1 MKDETTMETITERE
15 GPDLKEAGSPP
26 PAQSKGHPTVLPMVA
41 LCVAISFG
49 ASLTVISGYDR
60 WYAQKIVAVDIKGY
74 IARQRESYL
83 AGTMTDDDLKKS
95 FDRLESVITAIPR
108 NRVVIMGDA
117 VVRNAETVNP

>member
-1 MKDETTMETITERE
+1 MKDETTMETMTERE
-15 GPDLKEAGSPP
+15 GPDLKEAVSPP
-26 PAQSKGHPTVLPMVA
+26 PAPSKRHPTLLPMVA

-49 ASLTVISGYDR
+49 ASLTAIYGYDR
-60 WYAQKIVAVDIKGY
+60 WYVQKIVAVDIKGY

-83 AGTMTDDDLKKS
+83 AGKMTDYELKKS
-95 FDRLESVITAIPR
+95 LDRLESVITAIPR

>member
-1 MKDETTMETITERE
+1 MKDETTMETTTERE
-15 GPDLKEAGSPP
+15 GPDLKSAGSLPP
-26 PAQSKGHPTVLPMVA
+26 EQQKRYLTLLPTAA

-49 ASLTVISGYDR
+49 ASLTAIYGYDR

-83 AGTMTDDDLKKS
+83 TGKMTDDDLKKS

>member
-1 MKDETTMETITERE
+1 MKDEPTMETMTVQE
-15 GPDLKEAGSPP
+15 GPDLKEAVSLS
-26 PAQSKGHPTVLPMVA
+26 PAQPKRYLTLLPTAA

-83 AGTMTDDDLKKS
+83 AGTMTDDELKKS
-95 FDRLESVITAIPR
+95 FDRLEAVITAIPR

-117 VVRNAETVNP
+117 VVRNAETVKP

>member
-15 GPDLKEAGSPP
+15 GPDLKEAGLPP
-26 PAQSKGHPTVLPMVA
+26 PTQSKRLLNVLPMVA

-49 ASLTVISGYDR
+49 ASLTAIYGYDR

-83 AGTMTDDDLKKS
+83 AGKMTDYELKKS
-95 FDRLESVITAIPR
+95 LDRLESVITAIPR